1 VGQKIRTMKKIKEI
15 KINEINI
22 RIGYD
27 RLFPIFGIRY
37 RELYGK
43 QKAAIEIFIF
53 HAGIGV
59 LFSKKVKRNSKHV
72 IDI

>member
-1 VGQKIRTMKKIKEI
+1 MKKIKEI

-22 RIGYD
+22 RIGYN
-27 RLFPIFGIRY
+27 RLFPKFEIRY

-53 HAGIGV
+53 HAGIGA
-59 LFSKKVKRNSKHV
+59 LFSKKVKMNGKHI
-72 IDI
+72 IDKCVW